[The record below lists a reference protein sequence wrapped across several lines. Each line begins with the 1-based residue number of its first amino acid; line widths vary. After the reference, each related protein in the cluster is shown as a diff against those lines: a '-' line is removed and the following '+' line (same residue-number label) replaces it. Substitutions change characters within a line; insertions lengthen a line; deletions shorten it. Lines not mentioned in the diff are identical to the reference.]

1 MSSSGVN
8 SKSCQYTYIDFDI
21 NNTRSNLSL
30 AAAFVDATD
39 SRYGFSSKHLLRL
52 GGSELSRIKE
62 SLLMD
67 HEWGSKEGVAEE
79 YIVTKLPPYGSR
91 VVFRLYWDTA
101 PLACQNFATLCVN
114 GGNSLD
120 ISINPKKAKP
130 APIGE
135 SGKALS
141 YRGSPIHRVV
151 PGFVVQ
157 GGDFVMGNG
166 SGGESIYNGKKFKD
180 ERAGLMMKHDR
191 KLLLS
196 MGNSGKNSNSSQF
209 FVTFGP
215 APQCDG
221 KHVIFGEVVSGRDV
235 IFEMERFGSPGG
247 EPTVPIQITECG
259 AYHHLFTPGAGS
271 WFDRPDS
278 DSFSGKT
285 PEFIVQVRVGVL
297 APTKA
302 AAERFRSVFGEH
314 ASVMLVAEDDAEG
327 MHLLAKSLENF
338 SLDIVIAAPACAHLL
353 EDFEVPSSWIHA
365 AKALPKGIK
374 PPSRD
379 EIFLVSKP
387 VEALSAVMSKSWV
400 SKRDGWILSGSFI

>member
-1 MSSSGVN
+1 MSSGVN

-79 YIVTKLPPYGSR
+79 SIVTKLPPYGSR

-135 SGKALS
+135 SGKALT

-180 ERAGLMMKHDR
+180 ERAGLMMKHD
-191 KLLLS
+191 KEMLLS

-209 FVTFGP
+209 FVTLGP

-221 KHVIFGEVVSGRDV
+221 KHVIFGEVVSGSVV
-235 IFEMERFGSPGG
+235 INEMERFGSPGG

-259 AYHHLFTPGAGS
+259 AYQHLLTPGCGC
-271 WFDRPDS
+271 WFDRS
-278 DSFSGKT
+278 DPESFSGKT
-285 PEFIVQVRVGVL
+285 AEFIVKVRVGVL
-297 APTKA
+297 APTKT
-302 AAERFRSVFGEH
+302 AAERFRSALGEH

-327 MHLLAKSLENF
+327 IHLLAKSLENF
-338 SLDIVIAAPACAHLL
+338 SLDVIIVAPASRTSL
-353 EDFEVPSSWIHA
+353 EESFFEVPSSWTDLGNA
-365 AKALPKGIK
+365 PT
-374 PPSRD
+374 RD

-387 VEALSAVMSKSWV
+387 AEALSAVMSKSWL
-400 SKRDGWILSGSFI
+400 SKRDGWILSGSFV

>member
-1 MSSSGVN
+1 M
-8 SKSCQYTYIDFDI
+8 T
-21 NNTRSNLSL
+21 
-30 AAAFVDATD
+30 
-39 SRYGFSSKHLLRL
+39 
-52 GGSELSRIKE
+52 
-62 SLLMD
+62 
-67 HEWGSKEGVAEE
+67 
-79 YIVTKLPPYGSR
+79 
-91 VVFRLYWDTA
+91 
-101 PLACQNFATLCVN
+101 
-114 GGNSLD
+114 
-120 ISINPKKAKP
+120 
-130 APIGE
+130 
-135 SGKALS
+135 
-141 YRGSPIHRVV
+141 
-151 PGFVVQ
+151 
-157 GGDFVMGNG
+157 
-166 SGGESIYNGKKFKD
+166 
-180 ERAGLMMKHDR
+180 KHDR
-191 KLLLS
+191 ELLLS

-221 KHVIFGEVVSGRDV
+221 KHVIFGEVVSGKDV

-302 AAERFRSVFGEH
+302 AAERFRSALGEH

-327 MHLLAKSLENF
+327 IHVLAKSLENF

-374 PPSRD
+374 SPSRD

-387 VEALSAVMSKSWV
+387 VEALSAVMSKSWM